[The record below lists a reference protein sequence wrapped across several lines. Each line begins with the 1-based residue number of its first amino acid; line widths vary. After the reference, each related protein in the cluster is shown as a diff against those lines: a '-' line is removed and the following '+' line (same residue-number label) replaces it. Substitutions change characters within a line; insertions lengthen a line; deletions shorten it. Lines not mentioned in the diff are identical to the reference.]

1 MTTAFPESSDT
12 DNSVEITVRRGGEED
27 IPFLASLEKECFSS
41 PWSEKSFEDFF
52 RTECSVCFIAE
63 SDGKPCGYIGAYIIC
78 GEGEITNLAVTEA
91 YRRQGIG
98 KALMEALCRTD
109 GISRLT
115 LDVRESNTPA
125 YSLYTGLGFK
135 VDGKRKNFYQN
146 PREDGILMS
155 IYITDF
161 KDG

>member
-1 MTTAFPESSDT
+1 M
-12 DNSVEITVRRGGEED
+12 VITVRLGCEED

-41 PWSEKSFEDFF
+41 PWSEKSFRDFF
-52 RTECSVCFIAE
+52 RTECSVCFVAE
-63 SDGKPCGYIGAYIIC
+63 ADGKPCGYIGAYVVC
-78 GEGEITNLAVTEA
+78 GEGEITNLAVTESC
-91 YRRQGIG
+91 RRLGIG
-98 KALMEALCRTD
+98 RTLMKALRRTD

-115 LDVRESNTPA
+115 LDVRESNKPA
-125 YSLYTGLGFK
+125 YSLYEGLGFK

-155 IYITDF
+155 MDITEF